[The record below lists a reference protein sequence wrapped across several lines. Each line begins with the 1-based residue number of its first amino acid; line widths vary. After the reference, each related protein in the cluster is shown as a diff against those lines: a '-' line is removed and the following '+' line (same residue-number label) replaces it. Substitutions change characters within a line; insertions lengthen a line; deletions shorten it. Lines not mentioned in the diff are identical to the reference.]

1 MHIYPLGL
9 QLPSQATKP
18 IPVMTPITTA
28 TPRIDIPVARITV
41 FRLACPEPESES
53 ALEFE
58 TGRDQLL
65 GVGSDA
71 DPESPGI

>member
-1 MHIYPLGL
+1 
-9 QLPSQATKP
+9 
-18 IPVMTPITTA
+18 MTPITTA

-71 DPESPGI
+71 DLESPGI